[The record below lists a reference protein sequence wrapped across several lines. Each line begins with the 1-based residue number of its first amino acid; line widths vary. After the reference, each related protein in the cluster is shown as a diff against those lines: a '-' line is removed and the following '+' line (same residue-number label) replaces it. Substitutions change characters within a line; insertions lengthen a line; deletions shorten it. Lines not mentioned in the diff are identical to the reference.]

1 MQSSDTQ
8 QQSRSQMVLTPE
20 LVQKK
25 QEIDARFD
33 AGKKIMLEIRAE
45 YDAWADEVN
54 AHNEQLRQAA
64 EDYERAEKI
73 KRAMRKREPDTADGI
88 ALVLQIFL
96 SGFIIGFLIKGLLS

>member
-8 QQSRSQMVLTPE
+8 QQSRSRMVLTPE

-64 EDYERAEKI
+64 ERQ
-73 KRAMRKREPDTADGI
+73 RQSNKREPDTADGI

>member
-1 MQSSDTQ
+1 
-8 QQSRSQMVLTPE
+8 MVLTPE

-64 EDYERAEKI
+64 ERQ
-73 KRAMRKREPDTADGI
+73 RQSNKREPDTADGI